1 MEMIYSIPPDLLH
14 LQTLMNVLPTRVK
27 MVEHVQMGST
37 ATRVLVFQDTATLN
51 VAHSETGKNRKN
63 ISSLMEY
70 EENHVTVFSIQDT
83 RNGSRNGR
91 TSFNLSPIRFVEP
104 VQLFRW

>member
-1 MEMIYSIPPDLLH
+1 MEIIYSISPDLLH

-51 VAHSETGKNRKN
+51 VAQVSNTLLGC
-63 ISSLMEY
+63 
-70 EENHVTVFSIQDT
+70 VFPRS
-83 RNGSRNGR
+83 G
-91 TSFNLSPIRFVEP
+91 
-104 VQLFRW
+104 VQLIQLVCDSGISFSWLV